1 MHGVQHD
8 DLEMAHDGKP
18 GPRPVGWYWQRVCPV
33 SGCDSSDSAGR
44 HSLSIVILKPKA
56 HWKVTKDIN
65 TKESTKENCF
75 TAINV
80 ISTMRDQINY
90 TSTELVP
97 TMGKFID
104 VNLVILFLK

>member
-56 HWKVTKDIN
+56 HSCDLPQSEYVQERAGEGE
-65 TKESTKENCF
+65 KEQAALAVLYCTLSG
-75 TAINV
+75 V
-80 ISTMRDQINY
+80 Q
-90 TSTELVP
+90 
-97 TMGKFID
+97 
-104 VNLVILFLK
+104 